1 VSGKSGQGR
10 ARNARSGNRR
20 AQVAGTVGGVVFDD
34 PVVVLD
40 AQAMSLLA
48 EPDSHRGK
56 RELIA
61 VLRAYEEAGYVAAIS
76 VVTIAEERRAGQ
88 AGQRLTW
95 WQSQLPKVPVSE
107 ALAAEAGTLLDEADL
122 DGHENVVD
130 SIVVATAAF
139 TTTERAR
146 VLSSDGNHIPA
157 LCTAAT
163 DRRGGRAVEFR
174 RL

>member
-1 VSGKSGQGR
+1 
-10 ARNARSGNRR
+10 
-20 AQVAGTVGGVVFDD
+20 
-34 PVVVLD
+34 VLD

-48 EPDSHRGK
+48 EPDSHSGK

-61 VLRAYEEAGYVAAIS
+61 VLSAFEKAGYIAAIS
-76 VVTIAEERRAGQ
+76 VVTIAEERRTGQ
-88 AGQRLTW
+88 AGQRLAW
-95 WQSQLPKVPVSE
+95 WRSQLPQVPVSK
-107 ALAAEAGTLLDEADL
+107 ALAAEAGALLDVADL

-130 SIVVATAAF
+130 SIVVATAAL

-163 DRRGGRAVEFR
+163 ERRGGRAVELR
-174 RL
+174 RV